1 MMDRWS
7 LPEALEVQ
15 GRQYAINADFRD
27 VLEVIRW
34 LNNPD
39 EDERVRYFVSL
50 KLFFE
55 DWDSIPQKDQE
66 ENFHHEHSN
75 CFSSDFSA
83 HVLPP

>member
-1 MMDRWS
+1 MDRWS

-15 GRQYAINADFRD
+15 GRQYAIHADFRD

-34 LNNPD
+34 LNDSN

-55 DWDSIPQKDQE
+55 D
-66 ENFHHEHSN
+66 
-75 CFSSDFSA
+75 
-83 HVLPP
+83 

>member
-7 LPEALEVQ
+7 LPEALEVR
-15 GRQYAINADFRD
+15 GRQYAINTDFRD

-55 DWDSIPQKDQE
+55 DWTVSPRRTRKRRP
-66 ENFHHEHSN
+66 
-75 CFSSDFSA
+75 A
-83 HVLPP
+83 R